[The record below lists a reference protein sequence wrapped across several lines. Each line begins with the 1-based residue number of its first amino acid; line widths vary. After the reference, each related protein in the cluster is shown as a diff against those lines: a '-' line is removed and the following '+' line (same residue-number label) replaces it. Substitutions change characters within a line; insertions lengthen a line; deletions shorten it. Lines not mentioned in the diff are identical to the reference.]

1 VDTFLQYTILGLVTG
16 SVYGIAASGLVVTY
30 TTSGIFNFAHG
41 AVAMLAAFT
50 YWQVRFDW
58 GWPAPVAL
66 VVVLGVL
73 APLLGAALYGV
84 VMRGLRGTS
93 EVARIVVPV
102 SVMLGFLALSTWVW
116 DPTPRTPR
124 LFLPFFGADQT
135 VSVLGV
141 NLTWHEIG
149 AVIVAAVV
157 AVGLR
162 LLFFSSRTGVAMRAV
177 VDDPDLLELN
187 AGRPERLAMASW
199 ALGAFLA
206 ALAGLLITPI
216 LGSAMSANALTLL
229 VIDAFAAAMFGRLRS
244 LPRTF
249 LGAIVLGLA
258 GSYVVGYFPAD
269 DWTWTGNFR
278 VSLPMIALF
287 VVLLFLPQDRLR
299 GMSLQRA
306 RERYRL
312 PSLRSALVAA
322 VALVAGMWL
331 LRALLAPT
339 AVNDLAFG
347 MTAALIALSLV
358 LLTGYAGEINLAVL
372 SFGAIGAIIVHH
384 FGTTGSGS
392 GARSTLLGYALA
404 AVVCA
409 LVGALVALPS
419 LRLRGLYL
427 ALSTMAFGVFVS
439 NMILREITER
449 KLPLIHTRFSI
460 FPSGNLGVPRP
471 KFGPLDLAS
480 PQTYLMFLTVL
491 FAVLGVG
498 LVALRHSSY
507 GRRLTAMRD
516 SPAAAATLGQSLV
529 TLKLSVFMLSAAIAG
544 VGGALMTAQIGSAN
558 LDRFDIFLSLSLLM
572 LTVVGGI
579 GYVSGALFGGILFG
593 VFFLALQNTFDK
605 LGTDHADL
613 DGLFDFLAQL
623 TTVLPAL
630 MGVSIGRNPTGA
642 VEQMIVNLGP
652 VRRARPVLVAGVA
665 TVGVA
670 YVLAR
675 NETISN
681 WWLIVVTAVVVGLMP
696 LGAKLLAPSAAPAAG
711 AGAGGVPG
719 GPTAVPA
726 ELPADL
732 PLELV
737 GVERPYSVADREM
750 LDAALG
756 VASRSHDGAR
766 ERRVAPAGAGA
777 GSHDDEPEGA

>member
-1 VDTFLQYTILGLVTG
+1 VDTFLQYTILGLVIG
-16 SVYGIAASGLVVTY
+16 GVYGIAASGLVVTY

-73 APLLGAALYGV
+73 APLLGALLYGV

-116 DPTPRTPR
+116 DPTPSSPR
-124 LFLPFFGADQT
+124 LFLPFFGADRT
-135 VSVLGV
+135 ERILGV

-149 AVIVAAVV
+149 AVLVAGVV
-157 AVGLR
+157 ALGLR
-162 LLFFSSRTGVAMRAV
+162 VLFFRTRTGVAMRAV

-206 ALAGLLITPI
+206 ALAGVLITPI
-216 LGSAMSANALTLL
+216 IGSAMSAQALTLL

-244 LPRTF
+244 VPRTF
-249 LGAIVLGLA
+249 VGALVLGLA
-258 GSYVVGYFPAD
+258 GSYVIGYFPAD

-287 VVLLFLPQDRLR
+287 VVLVFLPQDRLR
-299 GMSLQRA
+299 GAVQLRS
-306 RERYRL
+306 RERYRM
-312 PSLRSALVAA
+312 PSRRNAVVAGVVLVAA
-322 VALVAGMWL
+322 MWAI
-331 LRALLAPT
+331 RGLLAPT
-339 AVNDLAFG
+339 AINDLAFG
-347 MTAALIALSLV
+347 MTAAIIALSLV

-372 SFGAIGAIIVHH
+372 SFGAIGAIVVHH
-384 FGTTGSGS
+384 FGTTGSGGS
-392 GARSTLLGYALA
+392 ARSTLVGYVLA

-409 LVGALVALPS
+409 VVGALVALPS

-439 NMILREITER
+439 NMLLREITDR

-471 KFGPLDLAS
+471 EFGPIDLVA
-480 PQTYLMFLTVL
+480 PRTYLMFLTVL

-498 LVALRHSSY
+498 LVVLRHSSY
-507 GRRLTAMRD
+507 GRRLTAMKD
-516 SPAAAATLGQSLV
+516 SPAASATLGQSMV

-558 LDRFDIFLSLSLLM
+558 IDRFDIFLSLSLLM

-593 VFFLALQNTFDK
+593 VFFIALQNTFDK
-605 LGTDHADL
+605 LGTDYPDF
-613 DGLFDFLAQL
+613 DGAFEFLAQL

-630 MGVSIGRNPTGA
+630 LGVSIGRNPTGA
-642 VEQMIVNLGP
+642 VERILVDLGSL
-652 VRRARPVLVAGVA
+652 RRAKAVVVAGIA
-665 TVGVA
+665 TVGIA

-681 WWLIVVTAVVVGLMP
+681 WWFVAITVLVMAQMAFAAKR
-696 LGAKLLAPSAAPAAG
+696 LGPAGDEPVDAALGGADAA
-711 AGAGGVPG
+711 
-719 GPTAVPA
+719 T
-726 ELPADL
+726 ADL

-737 GVERPYSVADREM
+737 GVARPYTVADREM
-750 LDAALG
+750 LDAALD
-756 VASRSHDGAR
+756 VPA
-766 ERRVAPAGAGA
+766 EPAGTAGR
-777 GSHDDEPEGA
+777 G

>member
-1 VDTFLQYTILGLVTG
+1 VTR
-16 SVYGIAASGLVVTY
+16 L
-30 TTSGIFNFAHG
+30 
-41 AVAMLAAFT
+41 
-50 YWQVRFDW
+50 
-58 GWPAPVAL
+58 
-66 VVVLGVL
+66 
-73 APLLGAALYGV
+73 
-84 VMRGLRGTS
+84 
-93 EVARIVVPV
+93 VVPV

-116 DPTPRTPR
+116 DPTPRSPR
-124 LFLPFFGADQT
+124 LFLMFFGADRT
-135 VSVLGV
+135 VTIAGV

-149 AVIVAAVV
+149 ALVIAVV
-157 AVGLR
+157 VAIGLR
-162 LLFFSSRTGVAMRAV
+162 YLFYRRRTGVAMRAV

-216 LGSAMSANALTLL
+216 QGSAMSANALTLL

-287 VVLLFLPQDRLR
+287 VILLFLPQDRLR
-299 GMSLQRA
+299 GVAMRS
-306 RERYRL
+306 RERFRT
-312 PSLRSALVAA
+312 PSIRSAVVAA
-322 VALVAGMWL
+322 VALVVGMWL
-331 LRALLAPT
+331 LRGLLAPT
-339 AVNDLAFG
+339 AINDLAFG
-347 MTAALIALSLV
+347 MTAAVIALSLV

-372 SFGAIGAIIVHH
+372 SFGAIGAIVVHH
-384 FGTTGSGS
+384 FGVTGSGND
-392 GARSTLLGYALA
+392 ARSTLLGYAAA

-409 LVGALVALPS
+409 VVGALVALPS

-439 NMILREITER
+439 NMVLREITER
-449 KLPLIHTRFSI
+449 QLPLIHTRFTI
-460 FPSGNLGVPRP
+460 FPDSNLRVPRP
-471 KFGPLDLAS
+471 EFGPVDLAAM
-480 PQTYLMFLTVL
+480 PTFLMFLTVL

-498 LVALRHSSY
+498 LVALRHSSF

-605 LGTDHADL
+605 LGADHADL

-642 VEQMIVNLGP
+642 VEQMLVNFGP

-665 TVGVA
+665 AVGVA

-681 WWLIVVTAVVVGLMP
+681 WWFIVVTAVVVGLMP
-696 LGAKLLAPSAAPAAG
+696 LGAKLLAPPAAP
-711 AGAGGVPG
+711 
-719 GPTAVPA
+719 T

-737 GVERPYSVADREM
+737 GIERPYSVADREM

-756 VASRSHDGAR
+756 VASRSHDGGP
-766 ERRVAPAGAGA
+766 EHRVAPVGAVAGPDGDERGGA
-777 GSHDDEPEGA
+777 